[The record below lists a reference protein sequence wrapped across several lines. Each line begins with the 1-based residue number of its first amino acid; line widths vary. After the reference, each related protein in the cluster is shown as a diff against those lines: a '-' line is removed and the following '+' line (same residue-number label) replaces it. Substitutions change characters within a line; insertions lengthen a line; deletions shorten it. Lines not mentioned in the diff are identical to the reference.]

1 MKLSAT
7 RNICFA
13 DQIKVT
19 NDVDES
25 KTQYDTTST
34 LPGDQQ
40 ELTVYQ
46 DNYALETVE
55 HQTIGMTDYFDNSRY
70 FGSFSVER
78 LLSRSYEVATFNF
91 TTSDVFG
98 TSLVNLDLPK
108 LLLDQPFIADI
119 MKGFTYFRCKGV
131 KLTFRPQATPFHYGA
146 IGVHHFP
153 LYWQVTGSLV
163 YPTSYPWM
171 MNVNPHL
178 IDIGAQKAYEI
189 EVPWELPL
197 DWINYPLAST
207 EASLMARV
215 FLFAMTP
222 LAASSENTPP
232 SIPVSVFA
240 NFIEPEV
247 TGPVPDS
254 TAIFE
259 AQACDPTD
267 QMQELCFYDDYELDM
282 FWYNY
287 VWEIEAQ
294 SQQVN
299 AYESHYKSSK
309 GTHTTGDDSWD
320 VTALR
325 IVDVATKLAPLLSA
339 LDKPNA
345 EDANLHVVTNNSV
358 DLGYMT
364 GLDNS
369 HALSTNPRA
378 QMPLNSALMGGF
390 SGKPTISWLTSKPGF
405 LDRFNIASSQT
416 AGDLLWSRPV
426 DPIESHEVTNGGFD
440 YCYPTPLAY
449 ASAGFSQWRGSLR
462 YSIFAVLSTMQ
473 SARVRITFTP
483 APAAVNI
490 ANHTGDILSEVYDIR
505 SGAMINFSVPYIS
518 TTPYRSVRRLEKL
531 TAPAVPVTHGPGFAT
546 GTIQVNLITPLIQP
560 STVSS
565 NSATLF
571 VYVSGGPDYEPV
583 GFQCFPMQ
591 VSGAGNNYM
600 FPSMSAHA
608 ADEDFEAQAS
618 LHAIFE
624 TEEFKPFKDSP
635 TTKLEGVCHAEK
647 LDDWLAIGK
656 RYSAVAASDNVALG
670 YEDYFEFIGGP
681 HIEAVNAL
689 SMPTCWLPLI
699 PFRFYRGSVN
709 RKLVITD
716 NTNRAIAPIYRFI
729 DDCQGTHRPLLEPIQ
744 WTQGGNTVVT
754 NTLNNTSI
762 IEFMIPYLCVTP
774 FIPLEAEGIANAGNR
789 YFSRPSRAWLTGPTG
804 PGVATDIHL
813 MSLGDDI
820 QVAGFLAPPV
830 LVQQTT
836 AVMKSSKVVPKKKF

>member
-1 MKLSAT
+1 MRLTQWFRQKPLFSDCLKLIIR
-7 RNICFA
+7 RNLCFA
-13 DQIKVT
+13 DNIKVT

-25 KTQYDTTST
+25 KTQYDTTDK

-55 HQTIGMTDYFDNSRY
+55 HSTMGMAEYFNSSRY

-78 LLSRSYEVATFNF
+78 LLSRSYEVASFNF
-91 TTSDVFG
+91 TTSNSFG
-98 TSLVNLDLPK
+98 SNLINLDLPK

-119 MKGFTYFRCKGV
+119 MKGFRYFRCKGV
-131 KLTFRPQATPFHYGA
+131 KITFRPQATPFHYGA

-153 LYWQVTGSLV
+153 LYWEIPGSLV
-163 YPTSYPWM
+163 YPTSYPWL

-197 DWINYPLAST
+197 DWINYPLLPL
-207 EASLMARV
+207 EASIMARV
-215 FLFAMTP
+215 FVMAMTP
-222 LAASSENTPP
+222 LQASSENTPP

-247 TGPVPDS
+247 TGPLPDS
-254 TAIFE
+254 SLFEFE
-259 AQACDPTD
+259 AQS
-267 QMQELCFYDDYELDM
+267 E
-282 FWYNY
+282 NN
-287 VWEIEAQ
+287 
-294 SQQVN
+294 S
-299 AYESHYKSSK
+299 YESHWKSSK

-325 IVDVATKLAPLLSA
+325 IVETAEKLAPLLSA
-339 LDKPNA
+339 LDKPNG
-345 EDANLHVVTNNSV
+345 EDANHHVVTNNAV

-390 SGKPTISWLTSKPGF
+390 SGKPTISWICQKPGF
-405 LDRFNIASSQT
+405 LDLFNITSSQMP
-416 AGDLLWSRPV
+416 GDLLWSRPV
-426 DPIESHEVTNGGFD
+426 DPIEHHAITSGGYDFA
-440 YCYPTPLAY
+440 YPTPLAF
-449 ASAGFSQWRGSLR
+449 ASAGFTQWRGSLK
-462 YSIFAVLSTMQ
+462 YTIFAVLSNMQ

-483 APAAVNI
+483 SPTAVAI
-490 ANHTGDILSEVYDIR
+490 TNHTGDILSEVYDIR

-518 TTPYRSVRRLEKL
+518 TTPYRSIRRLTKKSYS
-531 TAPAVPVTHGPGFAT
+531 VQPVTHGAGFAT

-565 NSATLF
+565 SSATLF
-571 VYVSGGPDYEPV
+571 VYVAGGPDYEPV
-583 GFQCFPMQ
+583 GFQCFPMEIANASNQ
-591 VSGAGNNYM
+591 YM
-600 FPSMSAHA
+600 YPGFTAHA
-608 ADEDFEAQAS
+608 AEEFEAQAS

-624 TEEFKPFKDSP
+624 TEEYKPFKDSP
-635 TTKLEGVCHAEK
+635 TVRLEGVCHAEK

-656 RYSAVAASDNVALG
+656 RYSGVAANANPLLG
-670 YEDYFEFIGGP
+670 YEKSFEFIGGP
-681 HIEAVNAL
+681 HIENVNAL
-689 SMPTCWLPLI
+689 SFPTCWLPLF

-729 DDCQGTHRPLLEPIQ
+729 DDCQGDHRPLLEPTQ

-762 IEFMIPYLCVTP
+762 IEFMIPYLCLTP
-774 FIPLEAEGIANAGNR
+774 FIPLEAEGLVHLSNR
-789 YFSRPSRAWLTGPTG
+789 YFSRPSRAWLTSSTA
-804 PGVATDIHL
+804 PGVDTDIHL

-830 LVQQTT
+830 FAQITIPP
-836 AVMKSSKVVPKKKF
+836 MKSPQSKPTKKFTA